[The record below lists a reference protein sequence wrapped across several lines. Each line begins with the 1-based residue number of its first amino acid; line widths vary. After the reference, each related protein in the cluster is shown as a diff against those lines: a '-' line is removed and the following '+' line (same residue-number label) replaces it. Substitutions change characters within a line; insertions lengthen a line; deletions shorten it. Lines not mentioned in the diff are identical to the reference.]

1 MNVFEKLYLEI
12 YSKIQKTNFIKTP
25 KINDYEITAEI
36 KIYLKNKIIPIIVDL
51 DLKRG
56 SLFPEYLVREIKI
69 SEIEEIEYSIKV
81 VLQKF
86 FIVKPFLNLSEL
98 HILQD
103 NQIIKMFEK
112 YKQIFI
118 AIEKDLIKL
127 NKEING
133 NIRFFVNEYD
143 SNCEGHYI
151 NYKTSLEKPLKIS
164 KYLKGSFLMKELE
177 KIYGRYFFI
186 KTYEIWGEIC
196 LNVY

>member
-12 YSKIQKTNFIKTP
+12 YNKAQKINFIKTS

-36 KIYLKNKIIPIIVDL
+36 KIYLKNKSIPIIVDL
-51 DLKRG
+51 DLKRE
-56 SLFPEYLVREIKI
+56 SSFPEYLVREIKI

-86 FIVKPFLNLSEL
+86 FIIKPFLNLSEL

-103 NQIIKMFEK
+103 NQIIKKFEK
-112 YKQIFI
+112 YKKVFI
-118 AIEKDLIKL
+118 AIENDLIKL
-127 NKEING
+127 NKKING

-143 SNCEGHYI
+143 SPWEGHYV
-151 NYKTSLEKPLKIS
+151 NYKTSFEKELEIS

-177 KIYGRYFFI
+177 RIYGRYFFI

>member
-1 MNVFEKLYLEI
+1 MNVFEKLYSEI
-12 YSKIQKTNFIKTP
+12 YNKIQKTNFIKTP

-51 DLKRG
+51 DLKRENP
-56 SLFPEYLVREIKI
+56 FPEYLIREIKI
-69 SEIEEIEYSIKV
+69 NEIEEVEYSIKV

-86 FIVKPFLNLSEL
+86 FIVKSFLNLFKL
-98 HILQD
+98 HLLQD

-112 YKQIFI
+112 YKKVFI
-118 AIEKDLIKL
+118 AIESDLIKL

-143 SNCEGHYI
+143 SNCEEHYI
-151 NYKTSLEKPLKIS
+151 NYKISPEKPLKIS

-196 LNVY
+196 LKV